1 VITITGTTTKTT
13 PIGVTCKNGTR
24 TIVSTISRTTE
35 SRNATGTIATLIRT
49 AITKADK
56 ELKISGLPS
65 DGYVAG

>member
-35 SRNATGTIATLIRT
+35 SRNATGIIATVIRT
-49 AITKADK
+49 VITKADK
-56 ELKISGLPS
+56 ELKVSDSLS
-65 DGYVAG
+65 DGYVTG